1 MKKRLY
7 IYDCLT
13 CKLRVSEQ
21 TFMTIGKAEDCTFRV
36 AMQIPVAG
44 VFAHRN
50 GHCHFFPKEALG
62 TYSLNGV
69 ELTEGYKISTGTY
82 CLMVLAGGCF
92 VAWYGED
99 SNKPDFA
106 AFRPRTWYVYSQRS
120 AAWTPGMSIE
130 QLLELPE
137 DECRE
142 MMTTFD
148 GLGSYV
154 FLLQDILKVAEFAV
168 SNGLSKPES
177 AHSAEHLHRC
187 PTCCSAFTTEEILS
201 IAVHPQLQGD
211 SKLGPD
217 EMLRFKPTS
226 ISSEGEI
233 YDQMGARCSEQA
245 CPFCHH
251 KLPPFFKEMRQHI
264 FPIIGVPA
272 SGKSYYL
279 TTLVQELE
287 RRLPMEFG
295 VPFRDADPAANK
307 ALNEVRQR
315 VFTANSPREAYIGK
329 TSMDGHLY
337 QQVYMN
343 GATQLMPRPFIYTLD
358 KGSVAHSVVLYD
370 NAGESFEPTSG
381 ETSAVST
388 DYLKVADGLLFL
400 FDPTTNPGFRALLKG
415 VQDPQIEHSLYPPGR
430 QSSLLAETERRLRTA
445 LQLPPGRKVNTPLAL
460 IIGKSDCWQHLLGPE
475 PLLSTVRDGRVCMEN
490 IEANSARL
498 RELLFRI
505 APQICVNAEAISE
518 RVRYFAAS
526 SLGQAPIMFTDE
538 TTGATLMGP
547 GDANLSPS
555 HVTDSLIW
563 MLNTY
568 APELLQP
575 ATN

>member
-1 MKKRLY
+1 
-7 IYDCLT
+7 
-13 CKLRVSEQ
+13 
-21 TFMTIGKAEDCTFRV
+21 MTIGKAEACTFRV

-69 ELTEGYKISTGTY
+69 ELNEGYRINTGTY

-92 VAWYGED
+92 VAWYGD
-99 SNKPDFA
+99 DANKPDFA

-120 AAWTPGMSIE
+120 AAWTPGMSLE
-130 QLLELPE
+130 QLQELPK
-137 DECRE
+137 DESRE

-154 FLLQDILKVAEFAV
+154 FLLQDILQVAEFAV
-168 SNGLSKPES
+168 NNGLCTPET
-177 AHSAEHLHRC
+177 ALSAEHLHRC
-187 PTCCSAFTTEEILS
+187 PTCCTAFTTEEILS
-201 IAVHPQLQGD
+201 IAAHPNLQGD
-211 SKLGPD
+211 SKLGPN
-217 EMLRFKPTS
+217 EMCRFKPTS
-226 ISSEGEI
+226 ISKEGFI
-233 YDQMGARCSEQA
+233 YDQMGALCAEQA

-295 VPFRDADPAANK
+295 LPFRDAEPAANE
-307 ALNEVRQR
+307 ALNKVRRR
-315 VFTANSPREAYIGK
+315 VFTAQSPHEAYIGA
-329 TSMDGHLY
+329 TGMNGSLY
-337 QQVYMN
+337 QQVYKN
-343 GATQLMPRPFIYTLD
+343 GTVQHMPRPFIYTLD

-370 NAGESFEPTSG
+370 NAGENFEPASG
-381 ETSAVST
+381 DAATVNT

-400 FDPTTNPGFRALLKG
+400 FDPTTNPGFRALLRG

-430 QSSLLAETERRLRTA
+430 QSRLLAEMECRLRTA
-445 LQLPPGRKVNTPLAL
+445 LQLPPGRKINTPLAL

-475 PLLSTVRDGRVCMEN
+475 PLLSTVRDGRVCLEN

-526 SLGQAPIMFTDE
+526 SLGQSPILFTDE
-538 TTGATLMGP
+538 ETGATLMGP
-547 GDANLSPS
+547 ADADLSPS
-555 HVTDSLIW
+555 HVTDPLLW
-563 MLNTY
+563 VLNTL

-575 ATN
+575 ATT